1 MGCPCGFRQGVG
13 WTGGEA
19 GWTGGLVGGIG
30 VFPTTDV
37 GGGAEVEIDVGPVC
51 GINVRGVAVSM
62 KKRIGVDEGVSVN
75 VNVTVGVTV
84 RVFVMVGVG
93 PVAVG
98 NGP

>member
-1 MGCPCGFRQGVG
+1 VG
-13 WTGGEA
+13 WPGGEVGGTGGF
-19 GWTGGLVGGIG
+19 VGGIG
-30 VFPTTDV
+30 VFATTAV
-37 GGGAEVEIDVGPVC
+37 GTLAEAGIKVVPVR

-62 KKRIGVDEGVSVN
+62 KKRIGVDDGVVVN
-75 VNVTVGVTV
+75 VNVAVGVTV

>member
-1 MGCPCGFRQGVG
+1 
-13 WTGGEA
+13 
-19 GWTGGLVGGIG
+19 
-30 VFPTTDV
+30 VFTTTDV
-37 GGGAEVEIDVGPVC
+37 GGGGEAGIDVEPIC

-62 KKRIGVDEGVSVN
+62 KKRIGVDEGVLVN